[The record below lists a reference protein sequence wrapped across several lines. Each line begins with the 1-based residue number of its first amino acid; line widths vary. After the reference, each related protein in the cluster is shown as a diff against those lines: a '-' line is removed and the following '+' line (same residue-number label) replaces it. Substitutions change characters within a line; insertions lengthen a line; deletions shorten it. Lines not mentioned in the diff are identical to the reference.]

1 MNQSSTLRSFTRRSF
16 IGALAAAPLAS
27 LAQGNSYRII
37 DPHVHVWKR
46 SPEFPFSK
54 DSYKKP
60 PTFDATPEMLLG
72 LMKENGVSRTV
83 IIQSVNYLWDNSF
96 LASVLKQYPTY
107 FKGVARVN
115 PASLDA
121 PDDLSKLVEEQGF
134 SGVRLNPY
142 GTSGAAWIKN
152 VPLMLPLWKRCYD
165 LKVPMTVL
173 ALINQMRDVEILIQ
187 QFPELT
193 VVIDHMADCP
203 LGHPDLLA
211 KLTALEKYPNVF
223 VKISH
228 TWELSKQ
235 PYPFPDAQEQV
246 KAIYDVFGPKRL
258 MWGTDWPNVLEYC
271 GYAKALTLVRDDMKF
286 LNADDKHW
294 MLNRTIERVWP
305 FS

>member
-1 MNQSSTLRSFTRRSF
+1 MNPSSTRRAF
-16 IGALAAAPLAS
+16 IGALAAAPLAA
-27 LAQGNSYRII
+27 LAQGRNYRII

-54 DSYKKP
+54 GSYKKP

-72 LMKENGVSRTV
+72 LMKENGVSKTV
-83 IIQSVNYLWDNSF
+83 IIQNVHYLWDNSY

-107 FKGVARVN
+107 FKGVARVDPVN
-115 PASLDA
+115 LDA
-121 PDDLSKLVEEQGF
+121 PDQLSRLVEEQSF
-134 SGVRLNPY
+134 SGIRLNPY

-165 LKVPMTVL
+165 LKVPMTIL
-173 ALINQMRDVEILIQ
+173 ALINQMPDVEILIQ
-187 QFPELT
+187 KFPELT

-211 KLTALEKYPNVF
+211 KLTALAKYPNVF

-235 PYPFPDAQEQV
+235 PYPFLDAQEQV
-246 KAIYDVFGPKRL
+246 KVLYDVFGPKRL

-271 GYAKALTLVRDDMKF
+271 GYARALTLVRDDMKF

-294 MLNRTIERVWP
+294 MLSKTVELVWP
-305 FS
+305 FAA